1 MQASS
6 TYSSSEARRH
16 PILVNLTLLVKRRLT
31 PNPLLTRVRR
41 ESDKARRGVN
51 PDTERKIV
59 LSTWRK
65 KGGGGDKG
73 MGVPHLG
80 TWERECKLPWRK
92 AGLLKSSR

>member
-65 KGGGGDKG
+65 KVGGETRGWGYRTLVPGKG
-73 MGVPHLG
+73 NANSHGARPVY
-80 TWERECKLPWRK
+80 
-92 AGLLKSSR
+92 